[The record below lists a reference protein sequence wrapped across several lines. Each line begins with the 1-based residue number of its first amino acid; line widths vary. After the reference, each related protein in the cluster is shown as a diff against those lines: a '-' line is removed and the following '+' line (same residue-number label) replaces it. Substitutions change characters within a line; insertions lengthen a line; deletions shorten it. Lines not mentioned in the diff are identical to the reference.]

1 MSRLDFFQNLQFQP
15 ILVNPASSQMAIV
28 ACCKTYIM
36 GRIVVHL
43 HGRAR
48 NASFRASI
56 SEYANRLSSS
66 GVTLVEHRNKTD
78 PRTYLKEIS
87 DKHPGHNIILL
98 QESGEELDSVQ
109 YSEHLK
115 RWSMK
120 RNDTHLVVGPP
131 GGFGSIGMGHKSLS
145 LGKITLPHELAAV
158 VLLEQLYRAATIIKG
173 LPYHRP

>member
-1 MSRLDFFQNLQFQP
+1 MSRLDFSQNLHFQP
-15 ILVNPASSQMAIV
+15 IFANHPSSQMAIV
-28 ACCKTYIM
+28 ACCNMYIM
-36 GRIVVHL
+36 GRVVVHL
-43 HGRAR
+43 HGRAK

-66 GVTLVEHRNKTD
+66 GVSLVEHRNKTD
-78 PRTYLKEIS
+78 PKTYLKEIS
-87 DKHPGHNIILL
+87 DKHPGHSIILL

-131 GGFGSIGMGHKSLS
+131 GGFGSIGMEYKSLS